1 MTCRGLMWVSL
12 TDHTVLC
19 ADDGHVQ
26 DVGWHTS
33 GTQHMSVFFLSFP
46 SEQISWLFVATVS

>member
-1 MTCRGLMWVSL
+1 MWVSL

-33 GTQHMSVFFLSFP
+33 GTQYMSVFFLSFP
-46 SEQISWLFVATVS
+46 SEQISWSFVATAS